1 MPEKNARKEREKE
14 KWIEII
20 VSAPPELIEALSNF
34 LTEAGAK
41 GVFQE
46 DTFDESSP
54 NDLDEPAVREDLK
67 AYIASGPAGDKKI
80 AALGK
85 YLDSLSEIFP
95 NLEKPSFRT
104 RLIEEADWGEQW
116 KKYFKPLRLSKNIVI
131 KPTWERYTPQHRDIV
146 VEIDPGMAFGTG
158 QHPSTRMCLEAIEDI
173 LLKDRSIR
181 KWRVLDVGTGTGIL
195 GISCAKLGAESVVG
209 ADIDP
214 KAVEIARK
222 NVTINGV
229 EDRVR
234 IVNRDVRKMKGAF
247 DLIVANL
254 TAETLLKLKSHLIS
268 LTDPGR
274 YLVISGIIEQNGRA
288 VEEAFSTEN
297 MSLLKTIR
305 EKEWLCCILKKGDQ
319 A

>member
-1 MPEKNARKEREKE
+1 MPGKEARKEREKE
-14 KWIEII
+14 KWIEIV
-20 VSAPPELIEALSNF
+20 VSAPPQLIEALSNF
-34 LTEAGAK
+34 MTEAGAK

-46 DTFDESSP
+46 DTFDEASP
-54 NDLDEPAVREDLK
+54 NDLDEPAEREELK
-67 AYIASGPAGDKKI
+67 AYIASGPAGEKKI

-85 YLDSLSEIFP
+85 YMESLSEIFP
-95 NLEKPSFRT
+95 DLEKPSFKS
-104 RLIEEADWGEQW
+104 RLIEEADWGELW
-116 KKYFKPLRLSKNIVI
+116 KQYFKPLRLTKNIVI

-222 NVTINGV
+222 NVLINGV

-234 IVNRDVRKMKGAF
+234 IVNRDVRKMKGTF

-254 TAETLLKLKSHLIS
+254 TAETLLKIKSHLFS

-274 YLVISGIIEQNGRA
+274 YLVISGIIEQNGRTI
-288 VEEAFSTEN
+288 EEAFSVEN
-297 MSLLKTIR
+297 MSLQKTIR
-305 EKEWLCCILKKGDQ
+305 EKEWLCCVYKKGDKV
-319 A
+319 

>member
-1 MPEKNARKEREKE
+1 MPEKEAQKDREKE

-20 VSAPPELIEALSNF
+20 VTAPPQLIEALSNF

-46 DTFDESSP
+46 DNFDESSP
-54 NDLDEPAVREDLK
+54 NDLDEPAEREELK
-67 AYIASGPAGDKKI
+67 AYIASGPAGEKKI
-80 AALGK
+80 AAFEK
-85 YLDSLSEIFP
+85 YVKSLSEIFP
-95 NLEKPSFRT
+95 DLEKPSFTT
-104 RLIEEADWGEQW
+104 RIISDADWGEQW
-116 KKYFKPLRLSKNIVI
+116 KKYFKPLRLTKNIVI

-158 QHPSTRMCLEAIEDI
+158 QHASTRMCLEAIEDI
-173 LLKDRSIR
+173 ILKDRSIG

-209 ADIDP
+209 VDIDP

-222 NVTINGV
+222 NVAINGV

-234 IVNRDVRKMKGAF
+234 IVNRDVRKMKGNF

-254 TAETLLKLKSHLIS
+254 TAETLLKIKSHLFA

-274 YLVISGIIEQNGRA
+274 YLIISGIIEQNGKMI
-288 VEEAFSTEN
+288 EETFSSEN
-297 MSLLKTIR
+297 MKLLKTIR
-305 EKEWLCCILKKGDQ
+305 EKEWLCCILKKEGGS
-319 A
+319 

>member
-1 MPEKNARKEREKE
+1 MPEKEAPKEREKE
-14 KWIEII
+14 KWIEI
-20 VSAPPELIEALSNF
+20 VVTAPPQLIEALSNF
-34 LTEAGAK
+34 LTEAGAR

-46 DTFDESSP
+46 DSFDESSP
-54 NDLDEPAVREDLK
+54 SDIDRPAEREELK
-67 AYIASGPAGDKKI
+67 AYIASGPAGERKI

-85 YLDSLSEIFP
+85 YLNSLSEIFP
-95 NLEKPSFRT
+95 DLEKPSFT
-104 RLIEEADWGEQW
+104 SRLISDADWGEQW
-116 KKYFKPLRLSKNIVI
+116 KQYFKPLRLTKNIVI

-158 QHPSTRMCLEAIEDI
+158 QHASTRMCLEAIEDI
-173 LLKDRSIR
+173 LLKDRTIG

-195 GISCAKLGAESVVG
+195 GISCAKLGAQSVIGV
-209 ADIDP
+209 DIDP

-222 NVTINGV
+222 NAAINDV

-254 TAETLLKLKSHLIS
+254 TAETLLKIKSHLIT

-274 YLVISGIIEQNGRA
+274 YLIISGIIEQNGKTI
-288 VEEAFSTEN
+288 EEAFSTES
-297 MSLLKTIR
+297 MKIMKTIR
-305 EKEWLCCILKKGDQ
+305 EKEWLCCILKKGG
-319 A
+319 AA